1 MRTVYVDASV
11 VITLAETGHFDLLET
26 IRGKPTVPETVVGE
40 VSDDPPAS
48 RLDAAVE
55 AGEIAVADA
64 SGVSTLENAAGH
76 LDADL
81 DDYAGDTALLALA
94 LADDE
99 RVVVTDDKP
108 LRKACKALGIPLS
121 GSIGV
126 LVVAVENG
134 ELSAESAIDSLV
146 AMDEVGARMSA
157 SLFRKA
163 ERLIEEAEDEG

>member
-11 VITLAETGHFDLLET
+11 LITLAETGQFELLEVV
-26 IRGKPTVPETVVGE
+26 RGEPTVPEAVVGE
-40 VSDDPPAS
+40 VSDDPAAS
-48 RLDAAVE
+48 RLDAAVDTGTVE
-55 AGEIAVADA
+55 VADA
-64 SGVSTLENAAGH
+64 SNTSALDDAAAH
-76 LDADL
+76 LDVAPE
-81 DDYAGDTALLALA
+81 DYAGDVALLALA
-94 LADDE
+94 MDDDE

-134 ELSAESAIDSLV
+134 ELSVDAATDVLV
-146 AMDEVGARMSA
+146 AMDQVGARMSA

-163 ERLIEEAEDEG
+163 ERLIEEAGGQE